1 MHVKFRGEDA
11 WVEVRV
17 PAWPDKEGVN
27 QEGVNQEGVNQQGVN
42 EKHVDKD
49 RVNKDGVNQEGVHG
63 EHVNEKHVDTDRVNK
78 DGVPWS
84 PDKELYREQYK
95 EGSVQAQL
103 RQLEQDS

>member
-49 RVNKDGVNQEGVHG
+49 RVNKDGV
-63 EHVNEKHVDTDRVNK
+63 
-78 DGVPWS
+78 PWS